1 MNEDEDCRWATAADE
16 LAFGPLGPAK
26 QRSTVISGYK
36 IYPVPVFFHLPPRSG
51 CDVVI
56 DEDME
61 PLRLA

>member
-1 MNEDEDCRWATAADE
+1 
-16 LAFGPLGPAK
+16 
-26 QRSTVISGYK
+26 VISGYK

-61 PLRLA
+61 PLRLS